1 MKALNSIAVLGVGI
15 SALAA
20 AGCASGPSAP
30 FDVMK
35 NANVTAYRLQNYEPP
50 AQAAPAAAAAQPGAL
65 IPGIPAE
72 IQQWAQ
78 AALPGLQQLI
88 PPGLLPPGMIPGQPA
103 AATPAPAQQVPR
115 FVDFRILGQSPV
127 LDPKL
132 KEKLGDLFGD
142 SDNYQA
148 DHQNCMYP
156 ELGLSFSP
164 QDGSARYDMLVSF
177 SCNQVNAVN
186 FAWPH
191 KAAGMSPDMVK
202 KLSEIVPNLF
212 PAGTGWGSAPPP
224 AGPPA
229 GQQPMQQQPMQQQPM
244 QQQPAMGQPMGGQI
258 NVNTAQ

>member
-1 MKALNSIAVLGVGI
+1 MKASNSIAILGVGI
-15 SALAA
+15 SALATV
-20 AGCASGPSAP
+20 GCASGPSAP

-50 AQAAPAAAAAQPGAL
+50 AQAAPAATAAAPGAL

-72 IQQWAQ
+72 IQQWAT

-88 PPGLLPPGMIPGQPA
+88 PPGLLPPGMIPGQAPA
-103 AATPAPAQQVPR
+103 AAAPAPAQQVPR
-115 FVDFRILGQSPV
+115 FVDFRILGQAPV
-127 LDPKL
+127 MDPKL
-132 KEKLGDLFGD
+132 KESLGDLFGD
-142 SDNYQA
+142 GDNYQS

-191 KAAGMSPDMVK
+191 KAAGMSPEMVK

-212 PAGTGWGSAPPP
+212 PAGAPAGSGWGTQ
-224 AGPPA
+224 PPA
-229 GQQPMQQQPMQQQPM
+229 GQQPMQQQPT